1 MDSYVIVLFAVI
13 GAFYVSLLRPV
24 IQQQKKHKSDIS
36 RLQVGDEVLTSGG
49 FYAIVREI
57 NTQEDRETEIVL
69 EAAPGLLLRGT
80 PSAVGSVV
88 HRVAKAA
95 EDTST
100 SGSGS

>member
-13 GAFYVSLLRPV
+13 GAFYVILLRPV

>member
-13 GAFYVSLLRPV
+13 GAFYFILLRPV

-36 RLQVGDEVLTSGG
+36 GLQIGDEVLTSGG

-80 PSAVGSVV
+80 ASAVGSDT
-88 HRVAKAA
+88 HRAA
-95 EDTST
+95 EAPDASS